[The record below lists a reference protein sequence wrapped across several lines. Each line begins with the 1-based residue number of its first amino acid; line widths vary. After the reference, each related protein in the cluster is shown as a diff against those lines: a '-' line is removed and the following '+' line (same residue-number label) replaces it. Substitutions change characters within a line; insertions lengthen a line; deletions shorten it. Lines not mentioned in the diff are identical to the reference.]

1 MLNSVKPLRSVI
13 SALIFSTFA
22 LFSVASAQA
31 QSSAETDASL
41 PHVKVTTNKGAF
53 VLQLRPDVAPKTVEN
68 FLAYARSGFYQDTI
82 FHRVIPGFMIQ
93 GGGFTS
99 TLSRKSTREPIVNEA
114 KPTLKNLRGTIAMA
128 RTSAPDSATSQF
140 FINVTDNGFLDAGVR
155 GAGYA
160 VFGKVVEGMGVV
172 DAIAA
177 VNTGYAKGMADVP
190 MEPVVIENV
199 TILDSAD

>member
-31 QSSAETDASL
+31 QSSAGTDASL
-41 PHVKVTTNKGAF
+41 PQVKVTTNKGAF

>member
-13 SALIFSTFA
+13 SALIFSAFA

-31 QSSAETDASL
+31 QSSAGTDASV
-41 PHVKVTTNKGAF
+41 PQVKVTTNKGAF

>member
-1 MLNSVKPLRSVI
+1 MLNSVKPPRSVI
-13 SALIFSTFA
+13 SALILGLFA
-22 LFSVASAQA
+22 LFSAGLAQA
-31 QSSAETDASL
+31 ETSAEAGTAL
-41 PHVKVTTNKGAF
+41 PEVKVVTNKGAF

-93 GGGFTS
+93 GGGFTNG
-99 TLSRKSTREPIVNEA
+99 LSRKSTRDPIVNEA

-140 FINVTDNGFLDAGVR
+140 FINVTDNAFLNAGVR

-160 VFGKVVEGMGVV
+160 VFGKVTEGMGVV

-177 VNTGYAKGMADVP
+177 VDTGFSKGMADVP
-190 MEPVVIENV
+190 VEPVIIESV
-199 TILDSAD
+199 SVMDAAD